1 MPELKLTQRQCEALQ
16 TAIIAFNAAQ
26 GRLEQS
32 FAMLAEEVPTNAR
45 LNPTERT
52 LTWEEAPVDVPASAD
67 PQSCET
73 VES

>member
-16 TAIIAFNAAQ
+16 AAIIAFNAAQ

-52 LTWEEAPVDVPASAD
+52 LTWEEAPDVPTSAD
-67 PQSCET
+67 PQPCEAD
-73 VES
+73 ES